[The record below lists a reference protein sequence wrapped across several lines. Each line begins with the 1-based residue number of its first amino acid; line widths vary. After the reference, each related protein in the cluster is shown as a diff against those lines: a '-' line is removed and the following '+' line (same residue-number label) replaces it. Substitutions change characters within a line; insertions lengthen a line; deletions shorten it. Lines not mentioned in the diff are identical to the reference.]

1 MEIRVLARQ
10 GMSIRAIAQ
19 QLRVS
24 RNTVRKYLRNPGLP
38 IYPNRAARP
47 TKLDPF
53 KPYLQARIQAAK
65 PHWIPATVLLRELRE
80 HGYTGG
86 LSQLK
91 AWLSPLRHDA
101 SGTIV
106 RFETAPGKQM
116 QVDFTIIRR
125 GNRPLKAFVATLGF
139 SRASYVRFFD
149 HERNDAW
156 LTGLREACHFFG
168 GVPQE

>member
-38 IYPNRAARP
+38 IYPSRAARP

-101 SGTIV
+101 SGTWLITSC
-106 RFETAPGKQM
+106 RSANNIMPITFFLP
-116 QVDFTIIRR
+116 
-125 GNRPLKAFVATLGF
+125 AFI
-139 SRASYVRFFD
+139 ASSFYS
-149 HERNDAW
+149 A
-156 LTGLREACHFFG
+156 
-168 GVPQE
+168 